1 MVAKRIIINTKQ
13 RLIAFCRLFCTFSR
27 KKHYLRAVNGTN
39 TTAMIKKLLICAIA
53 CITFTTALA
62 DEGMWLPSLIKERIK
77 EMRKMGF
84 KLKADD
90 IYSNEK
96 ASLKDAVVQFGGGC
110 TGEFISGEGL
120 LLTNHHCGYGS
131 IQKLS
136 SVEHDYLTY
145 GYWAKSRSEELPVP
159 GLTVSLLV
167 KMEDVTSRLAAGEKK
182 EDIIA
187 EATKQGKGYRASVE
201 PMYYGNQFYLFVYCT
216 YRDVRLVGA
225 PPSSIG
231 KFGGD
236 TDNWIWPR
244 HTGDFSVF
252 RVYAD
257 ANNEPADYSPENR
270 PYRPKRHF
278 AISARGIEE
287 GDFTMIYGFPGNTQE
302 YVTSDAVEYVAAV
315 SNPMKIALRTIRLDI
330 ISEAQAKDAAVRI
343 AYAAKHANIANAWKK
358 WQGES
363 LGLKNLGTA
372 QKKRKYEEEFAAWAA
387 SREEY
392 AHLLDSIKAAYKSIS
407 PGYFARE
414 LFNESIGG
422 IEAFQFAY
430 WMYTST
436 KGEEKFPADR
446 QAKGRSRY
454 LKDYNMEIDQAIAE
468 RMIEEFMERMPKENI
483 PAELAEAVKA
493 KGGARSFAA
502 YLFEESELL
511 TKYPLTK
518 DEIAADPFV
527 QFAAWMEPLIQENRK
542 YAYRNIS
549 NVPAVEKW
557 YKPYMQALREWD
569 KERAFY
575 PDANF
580 TLRVAYGTV
589 AGYENADGEYHTHL
603 TTLDGVIAKDNPAI
617 YDYNIPQ
624 ELRDIYEKKDYGR
637 WSIEKNGK
645 PTIPVCFLA
654 TNHTSGGNS
663 GSPVINGKGEL
674 TGINFDRTWR
684 STMSD
689 IEFDPTICRN
699 ISVDIRFVL
708 FVMDRLGGA
717 GYLLEE
723 MDIKR

>member
-1 MVAKRIIINTKQ
+1 MQPQLYHFFIAKKLYIRTIIPKNLQT
-13 RLIAFCRLFCTFSR
+13 
-27 KKHYLRAVNGTN
+27 
-39 TTAMIKKLLICAIA
+39 MIKRVLLCAVA
-53 CITFTTALA
+53 CATFLTATA
-62 DEGMWLPSLIKERIK
+62 DEGMWLPNLIKERIK

-90 IYSNEK
+90 IYSQDK

-110 TGEFISGEGL
+110 TGEFISPEGL

-136 SVEHDYLTY
+136 SVEHDYLTD

-167 KMEDVTSRLAAGEKK
+167 NMEDVTDRLAGGETK
-182 EDIIA
+182 ESIIT
-187 EATKQGKGYRASVE
+187 EATQKKGYRASIE
-201 PMYYGNQFYLFVYCT
+201 PMYYGNRHYLFVYCT

-270 PYRPKRHF
+270 PYHPKRHF
-278 AISARGIEE
+278 KISTEGINE

-302 YVTSDAVEYVAAV
+302 YVTSDAVEYVAEV

-330 ISEAQAKDAAVRI
+330 ISEAQSKDVAVRI

-363 LGLKNLGTA
+363 LGLKRLGTA
-372 QKKRKYEEEFAAWAA
+372 EKKRRYEAGFEQWANGKA
-387 SREEY
+387 EY
-392 AHLLDSIKAAYKSIS
+392 AHLLDSIKAAYKTVA

-414 LFNESIGG
+414 LYNESIGG

-430 WMYTST
+430 WMYVNNQ
-436 KGEEKFPADR
+436 KEEKFTADE
-446 QAKGRSRY
+446 QAKGRARY
-454 LKDYNMEIDQAIAE
+454 LKDYNVGIDRAIAG
-468 RMIEEFMERMPKENI
+468 RMIAEFVARMPKENVPQQLQAAI
-483 PAELAEAVKA
+483 ESMGSVKA
-493 KGGARSFAA
+493 FTDH
-502 YLFEESELL
+502 LFDNTKLL
-511 TKYPLTK
+511 STYPLTK
-518 DEIAADPFV
+518 EEISNDPMV
-527 QFAAWMEPLIQENRK
+527 QFAAWMEPLAKKNRL

-603 TTLDGVIAKDNPAI
+603 TTLDGIMAKDNPEI

-624 ELRDIYEKKDYGR
+624 VLRDIYDNKDYDR
-637 WSIEKNGK
+637 WSIEKNGTA
-645 PTIPVCFLA
+645 TIPVCFLA
-654 TNHTSGGNS
+654 NNHTSGGNS
-663 GSPVINGKGEL
+663 GSPVINKKGEL
-674 TGINFDRTWR
+674 IGINFDRTWR

-708 FVMDRLGGA
+708 FVMDRIGGA

-723 MDIKR
+723 MDIK

>member
-1 MVAKRIIINTKQ
+1 MQPQLYHFFIAKKLYIRTIIPKNLQT
-13 RLIAFCRLFCTFSR
+13 
-27 KKHYLRAVNGTN
+27 
-39 TTAMIKKLLICAIA
+39 MIKRVLLCAVA
-53 CITFTTALA
+53 CATFLTATA
-62 DEGMWLPSLIKERIK
+62 DKGMWLPNLIKERIK

-90 IYSNEK
+90 IYSQDK

-110 TGEFISGEGL
+110 TGEFISPEGL

-136 SVEHDYLTY
+136 SVEHDYLTD

-167 KMEDVTSRLAAGEKK
+167 NMEDVTDRLAGGETK
-182 EDIIA
+182 ESIIT
-187 EATKQGKGYRASVE
+187 EATQKKGYRASIE
-201 PMYYGNQFYLFVYCT
+201 PMYYGNRHYLFVYCT

-270 PYRPKRHF
+270 PYHPKRHF
-278 AISARGIEE
+278 KISTEGINE

-302 YVTSDAVEYVAAV
+302 YVTSDAVEYVAEV

-330 ISEAQAKDAAVRI
+330 ISEAQSKDVAVRI

-363 LGLKNLGTA
+363 LGLKRLGTA
-372 QKKRKYEEEFAAWAA
+372 EKKRRYEAGFEQWASGKA
-387 SREEY
+387 EY
-392 AHLLDSIKAAYKSIS
+392 AHLLDSIKAAYKTVA

-414 LFNESIGG
+414 LYNESIGG

-430 WMYTST
+430 WMYVNNQ
-436 KGEEKFPADR
+436 KEEKFTADE
-446 QAKGRSRY
+446 QAKGRARY
-454 LKDYNMEIDQAIAE
+454 LKDYNVGIDRAIAG
-468 RMIEEFMERMPKENI
+468 RMIAEFVARMPKENVPQQLQAAI
-483 PAELAEAVKA
+483 ESMGSVKA
-493 KGGARSFAA
+493 FTDH
-502 YLFEESELL
+502 LFDNTKLL
-511 TKYPLTK
+511 STYPLTK
-518 DEIAADPFV
+518 EEISNDPMV
-527 QFAAWMEPLIQENRK
+527 QFAAWMEPLAKKNRL

-603 TTLDGVIAKDNPAI
+603 TTLDGIMAKDNPEI

-624 ELRDIYEKKDYGR
+624 VLRDIYDNKDYGR
-637 WSIEKNGK
+637 WSIEKNGTA
-645 PTIPVCFLA
+645 TIPVCFLA
-654 TNHTSGGNS
+654 NNHTSGGNS
-663 GSPVINGKGEL
+663 GSPVINRKGEL
-674 TGINFDRTWR
+674 IGINFDRTWR

-708 FVMDRLGGA
+708 FVMDRIGGA

-723 MDIKR
+723 MDIK